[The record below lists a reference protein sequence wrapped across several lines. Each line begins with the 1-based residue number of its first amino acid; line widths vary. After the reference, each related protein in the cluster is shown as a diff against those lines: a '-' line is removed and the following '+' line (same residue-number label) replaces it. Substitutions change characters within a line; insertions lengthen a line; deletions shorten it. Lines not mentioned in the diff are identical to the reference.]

1 MDMRVMLVLNWGF
14 LAISVGVLGV
24 GMVLTR
30 GRVRVLLGVAL
41 GCFLAQLVLGRLG
54 GADWTPAGMVAVA
67 VLQGL
72 LAIAQTG
79 AFVAAA
85 VVGAREV
92 AASRNELAALTSEP
106 AQDWTQPV
114 DSPDPKLLAD

>member
-1 MDMRVMLVLNWGF
+1 MDMTVTLILNWGY

-30 GRVRVLLGVAL
+30 GRARALLGVAL
-41 GCFLAQLVLGRLG
+41 VCFLAQLVLGRLG
-54 GADWTPAGMVAVA
+54 GSNWTPGGMLAVA
-67 VLQGL
+67 ILQGL

-79 AFVAAA
+79 AFVGAA